1 MAHYNIR
8 PATVT
13 LGHGFVDNTTVPGC
27 PMPRL
32 GSGVQHGGAWWHGGW
47 STGVWLP
54 RAEMD
59 IYLSI

>member
-1 MAHYNIR
+1 MTPEGKSTTKEAVKMAHNNIR

-32 GSGVQHGGAWWHGGW
+32 GSKAGGGA
-47 STGVWLP
+47 VVQQL
-54 RAEMD
+54 
-59 IYLSI
+59 